1 MSRLIQVIMTTPS
14 DLAQTNCSGSGGW
27 GSCLLLAVMTTSI
40 TVRREPI
47 HHEASLTHRYSKHN
61 NPPPP
66 IISGVHHR
74 ALVQDDLLCL
84 YVQRH
89 CVELHC
95 GKMAPAASET
105 QGMLLFTSSRPS
117 LMNLICL
124 QSNLQEIF
132 AGETWVFEGVMR
144 GHTCVVRGN
153 HVIMSYFDPINIHS
167 FPFITTCY
175 AFI

>member
-1 MSRLIQVIMTTPS
+1 M
-14 DLAQTNCSGSGGW
+14 
-27 GSCLLLAVMTTSI
+27 
-40 TVRREPI
+40 
-47 HHEASLTHRYSKHN
+47 
-61 NPPPP
+61 
-66 IISGVHHR
+66 ISAVHHL
-74 ALVQDDLLCL
+74 ALMQDPLLCL
-84 YVQRH
+84 YVHRR
-89 CVELHC
+89 CVELHW
-95 GKMAPAASET
+95 KMASAASET
-105 QGMLLFTSSRPS
+105 QGTLLFTSSRPS

-144 GHTCVVRGN
+144 GHTCVVGGN